1 MSWQHR
7 LDSKLQQ
14 RRDQHLWR
22 QRSVLNSPQ
31 DAHVDCNGETLVNFC
46 SNDYLGL
53 AASGGEDLATA
64 ARRWQFG
71 SGASHL
77 VCGHSRAHHAL
88 EDALAEL
95 TGYPRALLFSTGYMA
110 NIGAISA
117 LAQRG
122 DRVIQDKLNHAS
134 LLDGAILSRADLQRF
149 RHADYEHL
157 ADLLNKDDARGET
170 LVVSDSLFSMDGD
183 LADVPQLSRLCEQ
196 TGSLLMIDD
205 AHGFGVLGENGGGV
219 REHFGLTT
227 QQLPVYVGT
236 LGKALGG
243 YGAFVAGSNDLID
256 YLIQFARPYIYTTA
270 LPPAVAEA
278 MLGNLERLK
287 DNARRQQ
294 LKARIQQFRS
304 GAEQMHLPLM
314 DSHSPIQPLLIGESA
329 KAISVSNELRT
340 RGLWVSAIRPPTVPE
355 GSARLRVTLSA
366 AHSDDDVKRLLDAL
380 SAIWQNDNTLPRAS
394 EQVL

>member
-7 LDSKLQQ
+7 LHSKLQQ

-122 DRVIQDKLNHAS
+122 DRVIQDSSIIPHYSMAPFLAVPTCNAF
-134 LLDGAILSRADLQRF
+134 AMQTMNIL
-149 RHADYEHL
+149 
-157 ADLLNKDDARGET
+157 
-170 LVVSDSLFSMDGD
+170 
-183 LADVPQLSRLCEQ
+183 
-196 TGSLLMIDD
+196 
-205 AHGFGVLGENGGGV
+205 
-219 REHFGLTT
+219 
-227 QQLPVYVGT
+227 
-236 LGKALGG
+236 
-243 YGAFVAGSNDLID
+243 
-256 YLIQFARPYIYTTA
+256 
-270 LPPAVAEA
+270 
-278 MLGNLERLK
+278 
-287 DNARRQQ
+287 
-294 LKARIQQFRS
+294 
-304 GAEQMHLPLM
+304 
-314 DSHSPIQPLLIGESA
+314 
-329 KAISVSNELRT
+329 
-340 RGLWVSAIRPPTVPE
+340 PTY
-355 GSARLRVTLSA
+355 
-366 AHSDDDVKRLLDAL
+366 
-380 SAIWQNDNTLPRAS
+380 
-394 EQVL
+394 

>member
-7 LDSKLQQ
+7 LHSKLQQ

-22 QRSVLNSPQ
+22 QRNVLSSPQ

-53 AASGGEDLATA
+53 AATGGEDLAAA

-77 VCGHSRAHHAL
+77 VCGHSQAHHAL

-157 ADLLNKDDARGET
+157 ADLLNKGDARGET

-278 MLGNLERLK
+278 MLGNLERLQ

-294 LKARIQQFRS
+294 LNARIQQFRS
-304 GAEQMHLPLM
+304 GAKQIHLPLM
-314 DSHSPIQPLLIGESA
+314 DSQSPIQPLLIGESA

-340 RGLWVSAIRPPTVPE
+340 RGLWVSAIRPPTVAE

-366 AHSDDDVKRLLDAL
+366 AHSEDDVKRLLDAL